1 MAEAIAGRVQLWMRW
16 VKFLV
21 VLTHIMQAMVAMATA
36 EEAMG
41 EVGTCEVVK

>member
-1 MAEAIAGRVQLWMRW
+1 MAGALADGDQLWRRW

-21 VLTHIMQAMVAMATA
+21 VSTHIMQAMVAIAMA

-41 EVGTCEVVK
+41 EVETREEVE

>member
-1 MAEAIAGRVQLWMRW
+1 MAGAIADGDQLWRQW

-21 VLTHIMQAMVAMATA
+21 SLTHIMQTMVAMVMV

-41 EVGTCEVVK
+41 EVET

>member
-1 MAEAIAGRVQLWMRW
+1 MAEAIADGDQPWRRW

-21 VLTHIMQAMVAMATA
+21 VSTHIMQAMVDMAMA

-41 EVGTCEVVK
+41 EVETWEEVE